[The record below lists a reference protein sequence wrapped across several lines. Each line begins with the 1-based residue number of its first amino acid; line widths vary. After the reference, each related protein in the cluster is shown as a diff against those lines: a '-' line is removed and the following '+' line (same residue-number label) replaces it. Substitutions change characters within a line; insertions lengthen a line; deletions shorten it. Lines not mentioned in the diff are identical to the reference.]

1 MKYVLDASVALKWYL
16 ADRPDELNVDE
27 AIMIADLA
35 QRDEIE
41 LYAPIH
47 WSLEVVAVL
56 SRYRPDLVGD
66 AIVELSDLSS
76 RLVNTPDVLGHAA
89 EMSATLN
96 HHLFDTLY
104 HAVALEVGATLVTA
118 DEHYF
123 EKAKD
128 LGHMQRLAD
137 FPLTGTAQP

>member
-16 ADRPDELNVDE
+16 SDRPDEPNVDE
-27 AIMIADLA
+27 AIVIADLA

-41 LYAPIH
+41 IYAPVH

-56 SRYRPDLVGD
+56 SRYRPDLVSD
-66 AIVELSDLSS
+66 AIVELNDFNS
-76 RLVNTPDVLGHAA
+76 RLVNTPNVLGHAA
-89 EMSATLN
+89 EMSTALN

-118 DEHYF
+118 DDRYF

-128 LGHMQRLAD
+128 LGHIQRLAD
-137 FPLTGTAQP
+137 FPLEGTAQP